1 MIIKDACNIFEI
13 NEEDFDNKD
22 LIKKKYRLL
31 ALKYHPDKNKSE
43 YATSKFQDINSAYET
58 LLKEKNTNTSY
69 ETILKEYLNSLL
81 KNETHVDI
89 TYNILIN
96 IIYKCK
102 EKGLMYFNS
111 LSKEYLYNI
120 ITILKKHKHIFDI
133 DEKFINEIEIIYKN
147 KKEKSCS
154 YILNPDINDLLEDNI
169 YKFDINDDEKLIP
182 LWHKHVYYTDNNNNN
197 IDLYCIPR
205 LDENM
210 WIDENNN
217 LFINIEKKIS
227 DIMNIDKIPIHI
239 GNHIRYLKNDNIRF
253 VNKQQI
259 ILYNCGIAKINNQD
273 VMNNNSRSNIIINL
287 NIII

>member
-1 MIIKDACNIFEI
+1 MKIKDARNIFEI

-22 LIKKKYRLL
+22 LIKKKYRIL

-43 YATSKFQDINSAYET
+43 YATSKFQDINLAYET
-58 LLKEKNTNTSY
+58 LLKEKNHNTSY

-111 LSKEYLYNI
+111 LSREYLYNI
-120 ITILKKHKHIFDI
+120 ITILKKHKDIFDI
-133 DEKFINEIEIIYKN
+133 DEKFINEIEEIYKN
-147 KKEKSCS
+147 KTKNSCS
-154 YILNPDINDLLEDNI
+154 YVLNPDINDLLEDNV
-169 YKFDINDDEKLIP
+169 YKLVINENEKLIP
-182 LWHKHVYYTDNNNNN
+182 LWHKQVYYTDYNNND
-197 IDLYCIPR
+197 IDLYCIP
-205 LDENM
+205 LLEDNI
-210 WIDENNN
+210 WVDENNN

-239 GNHIRYLKNDNIRF
+239 GKHIRYLKNDNIRF

-259 ILYNCGIAKINNQD
+259 ILYNCGISKINYHD
-273 VMNNNSRSNIIINL
+273 VMDNSSRSNIIINL
-287 NIII
+287 TII